1 MICVH
6 FFWSCQ
12 SRWIL
17 KHNAVT
23 PLPSCAPSTVN
34 VLLNLS
40 DAGVI
45 PQWLQCYNKVG
56 YSGYSVTIR
65 YGGRK
70 AEEVQF
76 RAR

>member
-56 YSGYSVTIR
+56 EAEKQ
-65 YGGRK
+65 RK
-70 AEEVQF
+70 CNLGHVEF
-76 RAR
+76 LSM